1 MHWIGNRDEG
11 YDPYDP
17 VGHYGDYAAR
27 IEFEEQWEQEQSR
40 EAKKQRE
47 LENNI
52 LSQQK
57 EIIKLKREIAERDKD
72 NAIQDIKRYMGE
84 LAPNERFE
92 LETLLVRLNIII
104 SESDSI
110 DSVNTDNESASKSAT
125 VETTVVD
132 ESESAEQDLEKYLSK
147 LTSEKREEL
156 EDILNRF
163 REASTKL
170 DELQKNIDSQKP
182 KQKLLTTKQAI
193 ICWSIFFSVLIL
205 VGIITGFN

>member
-27 IEFEEQWEQEQSR
+27 IEFEEQWEQEQSH
-40 EAKKQRE
+40 EARKQRE

-72 NAIQDIKRYMGE
+72 NAIQNLKRYIGE
-84 LAPNERFE
+84 LAPNERFD
-92 LETLLVRLNIII
+92 LETLLVRLNIIV
-104 SESDSI
+104 SENDSI
-110 DSVNTDNESASKSAT
+110 DSINTDNESASKSAT

-163 REASTKL
+163 RKASVKL
-170 DELQKNIDSQKP
+170 DALNRNSSSASQK
-182 KQKLLTTKQAI
+182 KQVTVKQAI
-193 ICWSIFFSVLIL
+193 IAWGLIISIFVICYVINHL
-205 VGIITGFN
+205 